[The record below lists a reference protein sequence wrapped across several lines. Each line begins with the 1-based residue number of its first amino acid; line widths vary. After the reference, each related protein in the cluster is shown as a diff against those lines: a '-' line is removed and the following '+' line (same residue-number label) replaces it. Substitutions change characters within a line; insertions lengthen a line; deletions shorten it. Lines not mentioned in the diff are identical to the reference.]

1 MDTDALLSV
10 SPTDMAK
17 ALLARRQ
24 MLKDQLPTVIRTLE
38 AEEESLAP
46 KVERAVNSHRT
57 SNTKVSELKSNRNEA
72 QKKAGE
78 FLKQVKYSQEKLISS
93 GGMVN
98 LDPTWVKEK
107 LLEELEE
114 IEEKIQV
121 SALDHKAE
129 KKLIDRR
136 KKLIEKNENWLKERR
151 DSNPEMTIYIEARQ
165 KMSEYYR
172 EADKAHQVM
181 LVKVKKAQPLHEK
194 QFILTNELREI
205 RRQLDRAKELM
216 AQSERTISYWERRL
230 TDGFGELGSDFSD
243 LLIAQ
248 QKVASGGNSS
258 FARNK
263 KKNNKMF
270 AQRKNNSSKNSPKE
284 TNGGNGGEEE

>member
-1 MDTDALLSV
+1 M
-10 SPTDMAK
+10 
-17 ALLARRQ
+17 
-24 MLKDQLPTVIRTLE
+24 I
-38 AEEESLAP
+38 
-46 KVERAVNSHRT
+46 
-57 SNTKVSELKSNRNEA
+57 
-72 QKKAGE
+72 
-78 FLKQVKYSQEKLISS
+78 
-93 GGMVN
+93 N

-114 IEEKIQV
+114 IEEKIQT

-136 KKLIEKNENWLKERR
+136 KKLVGKNENWLKERR
-151 DSNPEMTIYIEARQ
+151 DSNPEMAIYIEERK

-172 EADKAHQVM
+172 EADKTHQNM
-181 LVKVKKAQPLHEK
+181 LAMVKKAQPLHKK
-194 QFILTNELREI
+194 QLLLKNELIEI

-230 TDGFGELGSDFSD
+230 NDGFGELDTGFSD

-258 FARNK
+258 FARKKQNNNK
-263 KKNNKMF
+263 KPPGKS
-270 AQRKNNSSKNSPKE
+270 NSTKKSPKKIE
-284 TNGGNGGEEE
+284 DSSNGGEEE